1 MSLHY
6 KPMMGRGTSVAKDGK
21 TLAND
26 TVRQPSAQFGMW
38 LREQRMKRGL
48 TQKQLAGLV
57 GTTDNHISDIENGI
71 RKMSP
76 ERYPRFAKIL
86 SIPREQFIKRV
97 LFAYDPFSYRMLW
110 PGKRIENLLSGVPE
124 RIGEAMATEEQD

>member
-1 MSLHY
+1 
-6 KPMMGRGTSVAKDGK
+6 MMGRGTSAGKDGR

-26 TVRQPSAQFGMW
+26 TVRQLSMQFGMW
-38 LREQRMKRGL
+38 LREQRLKRGL
-48 TQKQLAGLV
+48 TQKQLAEMV

-76 ERYPRFAKIL
+76 ERYPQFAKIL
-86 SIPREQFIKRV
+86 GVPREEFIKRV

-110 PGKRIENLLSGVPE
+110 PGKHIENLLSGVPE
-124 RIGEAMATEEQD
+124 RISEAMATEKRD